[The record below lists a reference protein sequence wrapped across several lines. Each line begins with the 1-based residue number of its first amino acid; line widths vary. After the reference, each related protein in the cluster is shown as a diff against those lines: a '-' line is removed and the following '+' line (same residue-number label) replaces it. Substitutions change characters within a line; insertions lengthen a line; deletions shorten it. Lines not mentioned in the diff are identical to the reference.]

1 MTVGTALTRA
11 DADLRAGRIPVARQR
26 LRGLVGS
33 RPADL
38 TARRRLA
45 EVYRLYGEPA
55 EAGRWTY
62 LDEDRD
68 PAETAAFEE
77 RYADPLARMAAL
89 AWRGPESDAPTET
102 ARTRLAEVREA
113 ATTRA
118 GHPVDWYDAKA
129 VRDELR
135 DADGTVV
142 AEDTASDLAFFSC
155 AVVAVL
161 AALTLLGLTVLGA
174 VVFARWLF

>member
-1 MTVGTALTRA
+1 MTVETALTRA

-77 RYADPLARMAAL
+77 RYADPLARMIAL

-102 ARTRLAEVREA
+102 ARTRLIEVREA
-113 ATTRA
+113 ATALA
-118 GHPVDWYDAKA
+118 GYPVGWYDAKEA
-129 VRDELR
+129 RDELR
-135 DADGTVV
+135 DADGTVLE
-142 AEDTASDLAFFSC
+142 EDGSFDLVFFSC
-155 AVVAVL
+155 ATVAVL
-161 AALTLLGLTVLGA
+161 AVLALLGLTVLGS